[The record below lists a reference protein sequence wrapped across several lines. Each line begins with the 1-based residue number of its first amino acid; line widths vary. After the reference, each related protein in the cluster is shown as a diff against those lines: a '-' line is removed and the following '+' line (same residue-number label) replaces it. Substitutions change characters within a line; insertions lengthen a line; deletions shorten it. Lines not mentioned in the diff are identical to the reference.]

1 MKFSSNKI
9 WQKILAGF
17 LISVFSMSTLNGQTR
32 KKAADFSAKQPKINV
47 INTVSAVFTSDKKF
61 ALVIGNSEYE
71 SSPLRNPVNDAQ
83 LIGQSLSEIGFQTA
97 VKENLS
103 LSAMSAAIQNF
114 TRQLPK
120 GSVGLFY
127 FAGHGIQIDGRNFL
141 IPTDFNPA
149 QTDVAKQAIDVE
161 SVINA
166 VAGKSALNI
175 LILDACR
182 NAPKGFSVSSANK
195 KGLAEIKNAPIGTY
209 IAFSTAPG
217 KTAKDGTG
225 DNSPYSQSLADNL
238 RLRPSR
244 LEDVFIRTRIQTDN
258 LTGGEQT
265 PWESSSLRTVFHFTE
280 DTFAETSDVGF
291 KPPIVKH
298 SGSLLRLPVVVPIL
312 NESGRQI
319 NTLPQTASYFVEND
333 FDLQMMQIR
342 GGKFAMG
349 TSWQEVEAAYKGAKK
364 YKSET
369 NEDEEDGE
377 DEEDETDKE
386 LKSIPAEMPQHQVN
400 VPGFFISKHEI
411 TQAQW
416 QTVMGKLPDGVPGK
430 FRGAD
435 LPVVNISWRQADE
448 FCQKLSA
455 KTGKNYRLPTE
466 AEWEY
471 AARAGSSTAF
481 AFGKTINSS
490 LVNYRGNAPFL
501 AAASGI
507 FRNAP
512 VPVGSLNNLNGFGLA
527 DMHGNVWEWTADN
540 WHDEYNGAPTDGSA
554 WEAGAPTNDDEDP
567 RLFRVIR
574 GGSWDSTAS
583 SCRSSHRRRYP
594 QIIRSTK
601 IGFRVVM
608 N

>member
-17 LISVFSMSTLNGQTR
+17 LIFVFSMSTLNGQTR

-47 INTVSAVFTSDKKF
+47 VNAESAVFASDKKF
-61 ALVIGNSEYE
+61 ALVSGNSEYE

-280 DTFAETSDVGF
+280 DTFAETSDVVF

-319 NTLPQTASYFVEND
+319 NTLPQTASHFVEND
-333 FDLQMMQIR
+333 LDLQMMQIR

-349 TSWQEVEAAYKGAKK
+349 
-364 YKSET
+364 
-369 NEDEEDGE
+369 DE
-377 DEEDETDKE
+377 
-386 LKSIPAEMPQHQVN
+386 L
-400 VPGFFISKHEI
+400 
-411 TQAQW
+411 
-416 QTVMGKLPDGVPGK
+416 
-430 FRGAD
+430 
-435 LPVVNISWRQADE
+435 
-448 FCQKLSA
+448 
-455 KTGKNYRLPTE
+455 
-466 AEWEY
+466 
-471 AARAGSSTAF
+471 AGSRS
-481 AFGKTINSS
+481 
-490 LVNYRGNAPFL
+490 
-501 AAASGI
+501 
-507 FRNAP
+507 
-512 VPVGSLNNLNGFGLA
+512 
-527 DMHGNVWEWTADN
+527 
-540 WHDEYNGAPTDGSA
+540 
-554 WEAGAPTNDDEDP
+554 
-567 RLFRVIR
+567 RLQ
-574 GGSWDSTAS
+574 
-583 SCRSSHRRRYP
+583 RRE
-594 QIIRSTK
+594 K
-601 IGFRVVM
+601 I
-608 N
+608 

>member
-1 MKFSSNKI
+1 MKFVSNKI
-9 WQKILAGF
+9 CRKILTGF
-17 LISVFSMSTLNGQTR
+17 LIAVFSMSTISGRTI
-32 KKAADFSAKQPKINV
+32 KTAADFSAKQPKDIALRA
-47 INTVSAVFTSDKKF
+47 IFAPDKKF

-71 SSPLRNPVNDAQ
+71 SSPLRNPANDAQ
-83 LIGQSLSEIGFQTA
+83 IIASSLSKIGFQTTLR
-97 VKENLS
+97 ENLS
-103 LSAMSAAIQNF
+103 LAEMQFAIQDF
-114 TRQLPK
+114 TKQLPK
-120 GSVGLFY
+120 GSVSLFY
-127 FAGHGIQIDGRNFL
+127 FAGHGIQIEGRNFL
-141 IPTDFNPA
+141 IPIDFNPS
-149 QTDVAKQAIDVE
+149 QTEVAKQAVDVE

-166 VAGKSALNI
+166 VAGKTVLNI

-182 NAPKGFSVSSANK
+182 NAPKGFSVSANK

-217 KTAKDGTG
+217 KTAKDGAG

-280 DTFAETSDVGF
+280 DTFAETSDVVF
-291 KPPIVKH
+291 KPPIVKN
-298 SGSLLRLPVVVPIL
+298 SGSLFSLPVVVPIL

-333 FDLQMMQIR
+333 LDLKMMQIR

-349 TSWQEVEAAYKGAKK
+349 TSWQEVEAAYKNAQK
-364 YKSET
+364 YKSRT
-369 NEDEEDGE
+369 NKDEDEAEED
-377 DEEDETDKE
+377 EDETDRE
-386 LKSIPAEMPQHQVN
+386 LKSIPAEMPQHLVN
-400 VPGFFISKHEI
+400 VPGFFISKYEI
-411 TQAQW
+411 TQTQW
-416 QTVMGKLPDGVPGK
+416 QAVMGNLPSIPQK

-435 LPVVNISWRQADE
+435 LPVVNVSWRQADE
-448 FCQKLSA
+448 FCQKLSM

-471 AARAGSSTAF
+471 AARAGTNSAF

-501 AAASGI
+501 AAASGV
-507 FRNAP
+507 FRNAL
-512 VPVGSLNNLNGFGLA
+512 VSVGSLGSLNGFGLA

-540 WHDEYNGAPTDGSA
+540 WHDNYNDAPTDGGV
-554 WEAGAPTNDDEDP
+554 WEADAPDDEEEDDP

-583 SCRSSHRRRYP
+583 SCRSSHRRRFP
-594 QIIRSTK
+594 QVIRSTK

-608 N
+608 G